1 MPTGHIRARIFKT
14 VPAEQRVIE
23 MRTDYDTLV
32 DDISDRGKSGNLA
45 NAERAAIE
53 TLLTFGEF
61 LPRDEADTLGVF
73 LPGALGDAVTES
85 REESPDEQTVD
96 NFVTL
101 VAERQGFG
109 TKKQDALRHSRA
121 VMATIAA
128 HGGGDELRAAR
139 DQLPEEFSALFETT
153 EPAG

>member
-1 MPTGHIRARIFKT
+1 
-14 VPAEQRVIE
+14 

-32 DDISDRGKSGNLA
+32 DDISSRADIGNLA

-61 LPRDEADTLGVF
+61 IPRDAADALGVF

-85 REESPDEQTVD
+85 SGETVD
-96 NFVTL
+96 AESVEDFVRL

-109 TKKQDALRHSRA
+109 TTPQDALRHCRA

-128 HGGGDELRAAR
+128 HGGDEELRQAR
-139 DQLPEEFSALFETT
+139 SQLPEDFSALFESA
-153 EPAG
+153 ELA